1 MTCFKHFILL
11 IFFGYRKTRSIAGLT
26 EQGVP
31 IVDEAYVPRRN
42 RTKPKSTHVNDF
54 VTNIL
59 LGKDNEND
67 PKLKLRWDS
76 NRDTN
81 SPRR

>member
-1 MTCFKHFILL
+1 M
-11 IFFGYRKTRSIAGLT
+11 
-26 EQGVP
+26 
-31 IVDEAYVPRRN
+31 PRRN

-54 VTNIL
+54 VTSIL

-67 PKLKLRWDS
+67 PKLKLRWDN
-76 NRDTN
+76 NRDIN

>member
-1 MTCFKHFILL
+1 MFQTFQS
-11 IFFGYRKTRSIAGLT
+11 RKTRSIAGLT

-54 VTNIL
+54 VTSIL
-59 LGKDNEND
+59 LGKDSEND
-67 PKLKLRWDS
+67 PKLKLRWDN
-76 NRDTN
+76 NRDIN

>member
-1 MTCFKHFILL
+1 MCC
-11 IFFGYRKTRSIAGLT
+11 RKTRSIAGLT

-31 IVDEAYVPRRN
+31 IVEEPYVPRRN

-54 VTNIL
+54 VTSIL
-59 LGKDNEND
+59 LGKDTEND

-76 NRDTN
+76 NRDIN